1 MGSDFHTPIKG
12 EEATIFQSTLPV
24 WGATLASLNRR
35 SEQQFQSTLPVW
47 GATRCKLA
55 RLVRRADFNPRSPCG
70 ERRRRSALGPTA
82 TDFNPRSPCGERP
95 PLPCYTFRAKKFQST
110 LPVWGATATFCS
122 FVPSI
127 ASLLCSQSPIGQF
140 HQQNSAA
147 YPETTRN
154 SVRTHRVA
162 SVCHLLAL
170 TAPGSLQGRSPAL
183 HRSVLLCHASYSRGG
198 KCGRCL
204 FPCS

>member
-1 MGSDFHTPIKG
+1 MPAG
-12 EEATIFQSTLPV
+12 TLR
-24 WGATLASLNRR
+24 G
-35 SEQQFQSTLPVW
+35 
-47 GATRCKLA
+47 G
-55 RLVRRADFNPRSPCG
+55 DFNPRSPCG
-70 ERRRRSALGPTA
+70 ERRPKPSTTPSPKRFQSTLPVWGATA
-82 TDFNPRSPCGERP
+82 ERLRAAPAVSISIHAPRVGSDVAQS
-95 PLPCYTFRAKKFQST
+95 FRMVGSKSFQST

-170 TAPGSLQGRSPAL
+170 TTPGSLQGRSPAL

>member
-1 MGSDFHTPIKG
+1 MAHVK
-12 EEATIFQSTLPV
+12 FQSTLPV
-24 WGATLASLNRR
+24 WGATAKAVVSRLLVV
-35 SEQQFQSTLPVW
+35 FQSTLPVW
-47 GATRCKLA
+47 GATHFGGGDQRHEAISIHAPRVGSDL
-55 RLVRRADFNPRSPCG
+55 LRAITYLKWHYFNPRSPCG
-70 ERRRRSALGPTA
+70 ERRGDLGKH
-82 TDFNPRSPCGERP
+82 RLR
-95 PLPCYTFRAKKFQST
+95 LIFQST

-122 FVPSI
+122 FIPSI

>member
-1 MGSDFHTPIKG
+1 MGSDG
-12 EEATIFQSTLPV
+12 
-24 WGATLASLNRR
+24 GA
-35 SEQQFQSTLPVW
+35 QH
-47 GATRCKLA
+47 LA
-55 RLVRRADFNPRSPCG
+55 RRRPISIHAPRVGSDRPFRAILSGHRNFNPRSPCG
-70 ERRRRSALGPTA
+70 ERL
-82 TDFNPRSPCGERP
+82 
-95 PLPCYTFRAKKFQST
+95 LRAITYDGQKKFQST

>member
-1 MGSDFHTPIKG
+1 MQRLAGQVYEISIHAPRVGSDTSSVFSPRFPT
-12 EEATIFQSTLPV
+12 
-24 WGATLASLNRR
+24 
-35 SEQQFQSTLPVW
+35 
-47 GATRCKLA
+47 
-55 RLVRRADFNPRSPCG
+55 DFNPRSPCG
-70 ERRRRSALGPTA
+70 ERRRWRNRRRRRVTFQSTLPVWGA
-82 TDFNPRSPCGERP
+82 TPSIRRK
-95 PLPCYTFRAKKFQST
+95 AKKPGQFQST